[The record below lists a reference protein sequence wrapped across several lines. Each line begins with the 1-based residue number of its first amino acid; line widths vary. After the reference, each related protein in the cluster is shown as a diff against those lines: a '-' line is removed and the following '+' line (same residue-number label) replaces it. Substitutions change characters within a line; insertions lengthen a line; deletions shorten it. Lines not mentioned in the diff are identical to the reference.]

1 MIIVSS
7 FQKAVETADENDLQS
22 FLSACFEEY
31 HHSIFLYARSRYKI
45 YPEDV
50 VQETFKKFQE
60 AIRNGL
66 EMDFRQDEDILRYL
80 TTIARNLSPKELG
93 RAQRTVYLPDF
104 RGKEKTINPYTEINF
119 KEDLEFKLKQVSPQQ
134 ANMLLLKI
142 NGHSYEEIAQ
152 ELDMTVMAVK
162 QGLYRSRKKLK
173 LLWNEKT

>member
-1 MIIVSS
+1 MTIVKS
-7 FQKAVETADENDLQS
+7 FQKALETADENDLQS

-31 HHSIFLYARSRYKI
+31 HHKVFLYARSRYKT

-66 EMDFRQDEDILRYL
+66 EMDFRKDEDILRYL
-80 TTIARNLSPKELG
+80 TTIAKRLSPKELG
-93 RAQRTVYLPDF
+93 RAQRTVYIADF
-104 RGKEKTINPYTEINF
+104 RGKEKPINPYTEINF
-119 KEDLEFKLKQVSPQQ
+119 RKDFEYQLKQLGPKQ
-134 ANMLLLKI
+134 AEMLRLQV

-152 ELDMTVMAVK
+152 ELDTTLMAVK